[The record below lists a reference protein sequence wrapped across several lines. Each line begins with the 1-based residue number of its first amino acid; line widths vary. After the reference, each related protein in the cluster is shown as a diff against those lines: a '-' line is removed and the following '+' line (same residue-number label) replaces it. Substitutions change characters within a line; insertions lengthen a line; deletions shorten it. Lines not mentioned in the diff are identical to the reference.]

1 MTDSGRRTAW
11 LLRSIGLAA
20 AYALLATLVSGFF
33 SANGVFTVIWPPS
46 GLALAALLIGGKRY
60 LPGIYAGALAA
71 SLLAG
76 SPLWVAIVIAAGN
89 TAEALIGYTLLQRAG
104 CADPSLRGVA
114 GYFQLLFRAAGLATL
129 IGATI
134 GTLTLLL
141 SGVIQTPQ
149 LAVELLQGWMGDA
162 LGIMLVTPLL
172 LVWRELPQ
180 GWRQPGQRRELL
192 ALFVLHFSAA
202 R

>member
-134 GTLTLLL
+134 PNEAARHFESELERGRIL
-141 SGVIQTPQ
+141 I
-149 LAVELLQGWMGDA
+149 AVEWPDLKPASL
-162 LGIMLVTPLL
+162 
-172 LVWRELPQ
+172 EHLP
-180 GWRQPGQRRELL
+180 GLPPGAVRRLSVPDDGE
-192 ALFVLHFSAA
+192 A
-202 R
+202 